1 MSLFALVDCN
11 NFYASCERVFNPK
24 LADKPLVVLSNNDG
38 CVVARSNE
46 AKALGIPMGEPLF
59 KLRELIQ
66 KGEVA
71 VFSSNY
77 ALYGDMSERVMSI
90 LQDHCADVEV
100 YSIDEAFL
108 ELMFYQQTESSLT
121 DYARDL
127 RGKVLKWTGIPVS
140 VGLAPTKTLAK
151 LANHIAKKRT
161 EEGVFYLTP
170 GHDILQEL
178 DIDELWGVGSAYKRR
193 LAAIGIDTVAQFAGI
208 SESWMQQEFGVV
220 GLRLLKEVKGFPCYG
235 LEPPVT
241 ERKNAMISRSFAKDV
256 YELEPLAEAI
266 AIYATRLGE
275 KLRRYRQTAGVITVF
290 LWANRFKNKRPDGLS
305 CFSRMVELPIAT
317 SNTNELIHW
326 SVAMVKSLYEKGTN
340 YKKVGILA
348 GELKPAGRLQTNLFV
363 PETQLLRSAEL
374 MKTLD
379 QINQRMGRGTVYF
392 AACSH
397 RPDFKLK
404 TEWRSP
410 RFTTRWEELLKA
422 GKYLRR

>member
-1 MSLFALVDCN
+1 MNLFALVDCN

-24 LADKPLVVLSNNDG
+24 LASKPVVVLSNNDG

-59 KLRELIQ
+59 KLRELIS
-66 KGEVA
+66 KGDVA

-108 ELMFYQQTESSLT
+108 ELHFYGQTEDSLAH
-121 DYARDL
+121 YAREL
-127 RGKVLKWTGIPVS
+127 RRKVLKWTGIPVS
-140 VGLAPTKTLAK
+140 IGMAPTKTLAK

-161 EEGVFYLTP
+161 EEGVFYLQP
-170 GHDILQEL
+170 PHPILQEL
-178 DIDELWGVGSAYKRR
+178 DIDELWGVGGAYKRR
-193 LAAIGIDTVAQFAGI
+193 LSAVGVHTVAQLAAL
-208 SESWMQQEFGVV
+208 SESWMRQEFGVV

-235 LEPPVT
+235 LEPPVV
-241 ERKNAMISRSFAKDV
+241 ERKNVMVSRSFAKDV
-256 YELEPLAEAI
+256 YELDPLTEAI
-266 AIYATRLGE
+266 AVYATRLGE
-275 KLRRYRQTAGVITVF
+275 KLRRYGQTAAVITVF
-290 LWANRFKNKRPDGLS
+290 LWANRFKNRRPDGLS

-326 SVAMVKSLYEKGTN
+326 SVAMVKSLYEAGTN
-340 YKKVGILA
+340 YKKAGILA
-348 GELKPAGRLQTNLFV
+348 GELRPADRLQTNLFV
-363 PETQLLRSAEL
+363 PENQSLRAAGL

-379 QINQRMGRGTVYF
+379 QINQRLGRGTVYF
-392 AACSH
+392 AACGST
-397 RPDFKLK
+397 PDFKLK

-410 RFTTRWEELLKA
+410 RYTTRWEELLSVK
-422 GKYLRR
+422 GR